1 MSAAAAAGDTSG
13 SVWAELRLADAG
25 DVPHIHRLIRQMAEF
40 ERLTHLF
47 SATEAS
53 LASSLFPSPSPPPP
67 FLSFTVLIL
76 DLLPHPPQAPQ
87 TLKPLPIP
95 PISRRIDLPSPV
107 PDPDAAA
114 FASSRGGG
122 GVVAGFLLCFPNYST
137 FLAKPGI
144 YVEDIFVRA
153 PWRRRGLGRM
163 MLAAVAAQA
172 ARMGMGRVEWCVLDW
187 NAAAIDFYKQMGA
200 DVLPMWRICRLA
212 GPALDAYAE
221 AEEEEQPQQEN

>member
-25 DVPHIHRLIRQMAEF
+25 DP
-40 ERLTHLF
+40 
-47 SATEAS
+47 
-53 LASSLFPSPSPPPP
+53 PSPPRSSPP
-67 FLSFTVLIL
+67 LPTPSFP
-76 DLLPHPPQAPQ
+76 LLHRPHPRPPP
-87 TLKPLPIP
+87 TPLKPLKPLKPLPIP